1 MKTIFAGAAVSALSL
16 MGAAHAQAVEDT
28 GPYVQGG
35 YSYLELEPD
44 GIADGVGTSAFTA
57 RTGWQ
62 ITPMFGVEADLTSG
76 VDDGEFDYNVDED
89 DFEIDRNNDGDLD
102 DIIAE
107 SSDIGL
113 NYLIGAYGTA
123 QIPINDRLG
132 VHARA
137 GYAYIDLD
145 ATVPVVGN
153 VAAVNVEDSAS
164 GPAVGAGLT
173 FDMTESLELRG
184 DYTYYSLED
193 TDTHAGSVVLGYKF

>member
-1 MKTIFAGAAVSALSL
+1 MKTIIAGAAITALTL
-16 MGAAHAQAVEDT
+16 TGVATAQAVEKT
-28 GPYVQGG
+28 GPYIQGG

-44 GIADGVGTSAFTA
+44 GINDGVGTSAITA
-57 RTGWQ
+57 RGGWQ
-62 ITPMFGVEADLTSG
+62 ITPMFGIEADITSG
-76 VDDGEFDYNVDED
+76 IDDGEFDYNVDED
-89 DFEIDRNNDGDLD
+89 NFEIDRNNDGDLD

-123 QIPINDRLG
+123 QVPITDRLG

-145 ATVPVVGN
+145 ATVPLVGD
-153 VAAVNVEDSAS
+153 ALAVNVEDSAS

-173 FDMTESLELRG
+173 FDVTESLELRG

-193 TDTHAGSVVLGYKF
+193 TDTHAGAVVLGYKF